1 MSEFIPLME
10 GLSLHLTQRENWL
23 VFSTDCMSTM
33 LSLDEWL
40 RTAERS
46 LTQPVVDV
54 LNYHREKL
62 GLPSILKDH
71 GREPDHTDPQAERGV
86 AAWASAARSCLPR
99 QGPPVRETN
108 SP

>member
-23 VFSTDCMSTM
+23 VFSTGCMSTM
-33 LSLDEWL
+33 LSVDEWL

-46 LTQPVVDV
+46 LTQPVIDV

-62 GLPSILKDH
+62 GLPSILK
-71 GREPDHTDPQAERGV
+71 GGLEPDQADAPAERGIG
-86 AAWASAARSCLPR
+86 AWASAARSCLPR
-99 QGPPVRETN
+99 QDPPVRETN